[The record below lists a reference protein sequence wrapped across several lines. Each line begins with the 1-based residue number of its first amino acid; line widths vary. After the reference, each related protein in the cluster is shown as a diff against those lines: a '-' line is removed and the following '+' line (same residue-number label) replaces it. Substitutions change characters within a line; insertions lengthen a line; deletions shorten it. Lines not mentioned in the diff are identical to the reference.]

1 MTTYSQIIHAMATM
15 DAARA
20 SAVLAPMPFNKARAV
35 AAAMPTERALAL
47 LGVMPLDQAIAVA
60 TGMTPDKARAVAATI
75 TPDQALAV
83 VAAVPSTP
91 AVAAG
96 RRQLRIDAILSLA
109 APLEVKR
116 SVAELAACNSAS
128 GPKWWDREQ
137 QRQLGQHFS
146 HAQVRDGISRVL
158 AEVEA
163 ADYSPAI
170 TETINASHEACT
182 ADGRLRVFDRDHDL
196 EDFARHVAQSAHSL
210 GTARET
216 WQRKTEPSVRARRSV
231 RRAAPSKLLGSLFNS
246 KAAIQQFAWDA
257 IARWKP
263 ALQNIIARMPETER
277 QAAADHAER
286 LLRDYVRTLSKLH
299 SMVRET
305 GSEYRRWEHGFGAAD
320 LALVEALSMIG
331 RAKDFA
337 ARMEPGG
344 TADTLR
350 KRVNAA
356 WDTAVAA
363 MAELAT
369 RRFHVMVLDSW
380 QYYKADMVAFAQ
392 ANGGIGPDLEVLYH
406 ARGSTFMG
414 C

>member
-15 DAARA
+15 GAARA
-20 SAVLAPMPFNKARAV
+20 SAALAAMPFNKARAV

-60 TGMTPDKARAVAATI
+60 TEMTPDKARAVAATM
-75 TPDQALAV
+75 TLDQALAV
-83 VAAVPSTP
+83 VAAMPSTP
-91 AVAAG
+91 EAAAG

-170 TETINASHEACT
+170 TETINESHEAST
-182 ADGRLRVFDRDHDL
+182 ADGRLRNFDRDHDL
-196 EDFARHVAQSAHSL
+196 ADFARHIAQSAYSL

-231 RRAAPSKLLGSLFNS
+231 RQAAPSKLLGSLFNPR
-246 KAAIQQFAWDA
+246 AAIEQFARDA
-257 IARWKP
+257 VARWKP
-263 ALQNIIARMPETER
+263 AFQNIIARMPEGKR
-277 QAAADHAER
+277 QAAADEAAH
-286 LLRDYVRTLSKLH
+286 LLRDYARTLSKLH
-299 SMVRET
+299 TLARET
-305 GSEYRRWEHGFGAAD
+305 GSEYRRWEHGLGAAD

-331 RAKDFA
+331 HAKDFA
-337 ARMEPGG
+337 SRMEPGD
-344 TADTLR
+344 TANMLR

-363 MAELAT
+363 MAELAR
-369 RRFHVMVLDSW
+369 RRFGVMALDAW
-380 QYYKADMVAFAQ
+380 QYHKADMVEFAQ
-392 ANGGIGPDLEVLYH
+392 ADGGIGSALEVLYH
-406 ARGSTFMG
+406 APGSKFLG